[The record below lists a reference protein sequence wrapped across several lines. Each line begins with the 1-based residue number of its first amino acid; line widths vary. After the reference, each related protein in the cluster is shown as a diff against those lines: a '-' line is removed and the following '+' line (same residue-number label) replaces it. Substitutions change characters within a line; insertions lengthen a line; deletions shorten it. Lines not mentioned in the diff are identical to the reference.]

1 MTKTKSAKERAARR
15 RNPRPNCPW
24 PEKIGFKSREEAVAL
39 AFRRAL
45 KTGQPIRAY
54 HDCPCGQSHL
64 TSKPSRVA
72 KIAAA

>member
-1 MTKTKSAKERAARR
+1 MTKSAKARARR
-15 RNPRPNCPW
+15 LKNPRKNCPW
-24 PEKIGFKSREEAVAL
+24 PEKIGFTDPVEAVTL

-64 TSKPSRVA
+64 TSQPLR
-72 KIAAA
+72 AA

>member
-1 MTKTKSAKERAARR
+1 MTKTKSAKERAKRV

-24 PEKIGFKSREEAVAL
+24 PEKIGFADREEAVAL

-45 KTGQPIRAY
+45 KTGKAIRAY

-64 TSKPSRVA
+64 TSRPSR
-72 KIAAA
+72 IASFATV